1 MFAAI
6 TTTQWKNVRGMV
18 FLFAVATFTLPLLSV
33 QAAGHALTGRG
44 FLDGIGRFS
53 VFYAGLAAG
62 LGLVLGIGA
71 WSSDQRGRHV
81 YALTLPVARWR
92 YVAMRLGASILYL
105 IVPTL
110 TLFLGALIASRSVSV
125 PSGLNTYAF
134 ALAVRFLFASLVALT
149 VFFAIS
155 SATAR
160 TAAWVIGT
168 IAAILLVQF
177 FLGMWDTHINIAS
190 PIADFFLAANGLF
203 GVFGARWMLIDV

>member
-6 TTTQWKNVRGMV
+6 ATTQWKTVRAMV
-18 FLFAVATFTLPLLSV
+18 FLFAVATFTLPLVSV
-33 QAAGHALTGRG
+33 QAAGRALTGRA
-44 FLDGIGRFS
+44 FLEEIGHFS
-53 VFYAGLAAG
+53 VYYAGLAAA

-105 IVPTL
+105 IVPAL
-110 TLFLGALIASRSVSV
+110 TLFIGALIASRSVAV
-125 PSGLNTYAF
+125 PTGLNTYAF
-134 ALAVRFLFASLVALT
+134 ALAIRFLFASLVALT

-168 IAAILLVQF
+168 IAAVLLVQF
-177 FLGMWDTHINIAS
+177 FLGMANTQVDIAS
-190 PIADFFLAANGLF
+190 PIADLFLAPTGMF

>member
-1 MFAAI
+1 
-6 TTTQWKNVRGMV
+6 MV
-18 FLFAVATFTLPLLSV
+18 FLFAVATFTVPLLSV
-33 QAAGHALTGRG
+33 QVAGHSPTGRG
-44 FLDGIGRFS
+44 FLEEIGRFS

-92 YVAMRLGASILYL
+92 YVGMRLGASVLYL
-105 IVPTL
+105 IVPAV
-110 TLFLGALIASRSVSV
+110 TLFLGALVASRSVGV
-125 PSGLNTYAF
+125 PAGLNTYAF
-134 ALAVRFLFASLVALT
+134 ALSVRFLLASLVALT

-168 IAAILLVQF
+168 IAAVLLVQF
-177 FLGMWDTHINIAS
+177 FLGVANTHIDIAG
-190 PIADFFLAANGLF
+190 PIADVFLTANGVF